1 MPDYRLEVDADLR
14 QCRYIYRTLGAGI
27 HPMREGRVS
36 HVQGVKAGLDV
47 DNSGGG
53 LQGATRLGFCE

>member
-1 MPDYRLEVDADLR
+1 
-14 QCRYIYRTLGAGI
+14 
-27 HPMREGRVS
+27 VS
-36 HVQGVKAGLDV
+36 HAQGVKAGLDV